1 MQLRY
6 QLWIVLLVLALAL
19 TWGMGTACA
28 EGGPVVRMVYF
39 TATDCPHCRAV
50 VSEVLT
56 PLQAEYGEQMQIK
69 MVEISDPTN
78 YEMLIHAEE
87 MFGVPLRS
95 AVCRR

>member
-39 TATDCPHCRAV
+39 TAADCPHCRAV
-50 VSEVLT
+50 VNEVLT

-69 MVEISDPTN
+69 MVEISDSAN
-78 YEMLIHAEE
+78 YEMLSG
-87 MFGVPLRS
+87 GVGLLKG
-95 AVCRR
+95 A